1 MRTDPPTGDE
11 LTSMLTTMKADV
23 LRRAGQSDAPSP
35 ARRTRGRA
43 LGVGISLV
51 ALLLVGSAGA
61 ALAAGVIPSPFGD
74 PAPTIVTPTSTSA
87 VTPTPTVPTET
98 PDPPRPTP
106 PPAPDVDP
114 EDPSTWT
121 IRFDGVGPVQ
131 LGSSFDEQ
139 RQVLSTFEDF
149 TDALCTAG
157 NLDLQAPSGF
167 RFRFVGGPDEPM
179 ATAAITFGNGG
190 SPLADDRATTPK
202 TAAGIGIDSTK
213 DELLAAYPDIELT
226 GMYQSEIYPYYGI
239 TDGNGGWIVFAL
251 IDDEVSTIQIA
262 NESVL
267 PNENRSV
274 KTMPSERCPA

>member
-23 LRRAGQSDAPSP
+23 LRRAGQDQAPSP

-61 ALAAGVIPSPFGD
+61 ALAAGVIPSPFDD
-74 PAPTIVTPTSTSA
+74 PAPPVVTSTSTSA
-87 VTPTPTVPTET
+87 VTPTPTLPTET

-106 PPAPDVDP
+106 AASPAVDP
-114 EDPSTWT
+114 DDPGTWVIT
-121 IRFDGVGPVQ
+121 FDGLGPVQ

-139 RQVLSTFEDF
+139 RQLLPAFDDI
-149 TDALCTAG
+149 TDALCTAR

-167 RFRFVGGPDEPM
+167 RFRSVGGADESTG
-179 ATAAITFGNGG
+179 TAAITFGNGG
-190 SPLADDRATTPK
+190 SEFADDQSTTPK
-202 TAAGIGIDSTK
+202 TAAGIGLGSTK
-213 DELLAAYPDIELT
+213 EELLAAYLDIELT

-251 IDDEVSTIQIA
+251 IDDVVSSIQVA
-262 NESVL
+262 NESDL
-267 PNENRSV
+267 PSENRSV
-274 KTMPSERCPA
+274 ETIPSERCPA